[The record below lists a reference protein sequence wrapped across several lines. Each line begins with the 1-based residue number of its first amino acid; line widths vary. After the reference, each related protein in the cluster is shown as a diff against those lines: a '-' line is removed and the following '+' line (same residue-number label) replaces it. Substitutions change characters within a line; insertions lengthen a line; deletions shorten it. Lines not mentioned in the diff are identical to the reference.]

1 MAKDGGDLGL
11 ARWILA
17 ALTSG
22 WLVPTNS
29 PRAAAAGRT
38 GDGSQQASRDGE
50 ETGTFEESLAA
61 AEVGRHAWE
70 WKEGRLL
77 AYELVLNGLLNNHTA
92 VLFPSLVRSSV
103 SPLCVLAARPSNI
116 IRRLFQAQ
124 ALSPRT
130 LPSPILLHSP
140 A

>member
-29 PRAAAAGRT
+29 PRAAAGRT

-92 VLFPSLVRSSV
+92 VLFPSLVRSSL
-103 SPLCVLAARPSNI
+103 SPLFVLATRP
-116 IRRLFQAQ
+116 
-124 ALSPRT
+124 
-130 LPSPILLHSP
+130 LLCVCG
-140 A
+140 